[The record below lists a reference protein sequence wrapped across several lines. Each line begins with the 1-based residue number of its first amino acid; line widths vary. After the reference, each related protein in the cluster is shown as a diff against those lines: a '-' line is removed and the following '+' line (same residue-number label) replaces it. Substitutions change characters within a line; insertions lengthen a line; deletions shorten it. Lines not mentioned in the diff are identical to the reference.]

1 MIRRPP
7 RSTLFPY
14 TTLFRSDRL
23 RRAGKQRVVLER
35 QRRNGR
41 DLAPRLDGVRRAAER
56 LAQLAIGPDRRELER
71 EDLEGQRLELALAGA
86 LVGAGD
92 EVGDL
97 LAQVPVRVHACRDGH
112 DASCHTGSDAPRL
125 PAAGSARPRNGNRP
139 PARSTASQNGSSGV
153 TGSSSECATTR
164 NRLCARS
171 SSTST
176 SGGSAGSDGHSTAGR
191 PRFRT
196 LRLKI
201 RASERATTARTP
213 ASRNARA
220 PVSRLQPEPE
230 VFAGA

>member
-92 EVGDL
+92 EGGDL
-97 LAQVPVRVHACRDGH
+97 LAQVLVRVHACRDGH

-125 PAAGSARPRNGNRP
+125 PAAG
-139 PARSTASQNGSSGV
+139 
-153 TGSSSECATTR
+153 C
-164 NRLCARS
+164 
-171 SSTST
+171 
-176 SGGSAGSDGHSTAGR
+176 GR
-191 PRFRT
+191 P
-196 LRLKI
+196 
-201 RASERATTARTP
+201 AERKQATRRGTAR
-213 ASRNARA
+213 ANG
-220 PVSRLQPEPE
+220 V
-230 VFAGA
+230 